1 MVFAGADMAPP
12 YARARFA
19 ATPRSSGADERRAAS
34 CGSQKPGIVLALST
48 SSNGSAVADPPRAG
62 GPWPSLGSL
71 AVRAAGLVAG
81 LQVVLLAGLHV
92 GWLSTPAYALT
103 AIVVPTAAVGWL
115 VRSHAQLLLRLR
127 RAMRQF
133 EAGGADGE
141 PHALPAADS
150 PHDLADRLERLHA
163 RTLERVEEL
172 KEARKAAQMAGREK
186 RRLARHLNR
195 AQRIARVG
203 SWEWDRATDRVVCS
217 AELQRMLGIDA
228 ERAAATTR
236 TLLPRVHPA
245 DRRAFRRWFVDLA
258 RGRTAPGLDARV
270 RTRDGAYLQVR
281 MMGEALVAASGGEG
295 SVVGTVQDATRHAE
309 AIHEVH
315 QLAYYDVLTELP
327 DRSRFHERLV
337 ETLEV
342 AARTSTPFAL
352 MFLDLDQFKR
362 INDTLGR
369 AVGDE
374 LLRVVAQRLTR
385 VLRVDEGTGPPRG
398 SAPARDVCR
407 QGGDEFVVL
416 LAGVTSEEQAARAA
430 RRVLDTL
437 AQPIRLA
444 AHEVFVSASIG
455 IVLYP
460 RDGNDLDALLR
471 NADVAM
477 CDAKAAGRNRHA
489 FYRASMREAT
499 AQRLS
504 LENDLRR
511 AIESE
516 QFVLHYQPQIDVT
529 TGAVTGVEALV
540 RWNHPTLGLL
550 PPSEFIPVAEEAGL
564 IMAIWEWVFV
574 TALIQHND
582 WVQQGLPPIAVGVN
596 LSSVQF
602 ADTALAGRVREIA
615 EVVGVPLDCIELEIT
630 ESALMG
636 DFDAALA
643 TLDELRAM
651 GVAIAID
658 DFGTGYS
665 SLSYLRRLP
674 LRKLKLDI
682 AFIRDAVESD
692 EAAAIVAAI
701 ISIAGSLKLDVVAEG
716 VETQAQSDF
725 LIGNGCTTMQGYL
738 LCRPMT
744 GPAIAGMLRNG
755 RAPTVAASDAAS
767 LELQ

>member
-1 MVFAGADMAPP
+1 MLALPTPSVNSAIAGAPP
-12 YARARFA
+12 A
-19 ATPRSSGADERRAAS
+19 AIHLT
-34 CGSQKPGIVLALST
+34 I
-48 SSNGSAVADPPRAG
+48 G
-62 GPWPSLGSL
+62 GF
-71 AVRAAGLVAG
+71 AVRAAALVAIV
-81 LQVVLLAGLHV
+81 QVALLVIFHL
-92 GWLSTPAYALT
+92 GWLPVPAYAL
-103 AIVVPTAAVGWL
+103 AAVVVPSAAVGWL
-115 VRSHAQLLLRLR
+115 LQSHARLLRRLR
-127 RAMRQF
+127 HAMHEF
-133 EAGGADGE
+133 EAGAPEVGVPMPVAPD
-141 PHALPAADS
+141 AA
-150 PHDLADRLERLHA
+150 HDLADRLDRLHA
-163 RTLERVEEL
+163 RTLDRVEEL
-172 KEARKAAQMAGREK
+172 KTARVAAQLAGREK

-195 AQRIARVG
+195 AQRIARTG
-203 SWEWDRATDRVVCS
+203 SWEWERATNRVVCS
-217 AELQRMLGIDA
+217 VELQRMLGIDA
-228 ERAAATTR
+228 ERFAATPAA
-236 TLLPRVHPA
+236 LVPHVHA
-245 DRRAFRRWFVDLA
+245 DDRRAFRRWLVNLA
-258 RGRTAPGLDARV
+258 RGRIAPGLDARV
-270 RTRDGAYLQVR
+270 RTRNGEFVQVR
-281 MMGEALVAASGGEG
+281 MMGEAQGIAHGSASGM
-295 SVVGTVQDATRHAE
+295 VGTVQDATEHAE

-327 DRSRFHERLV
+327 NRSRFHERLV
-337 ETLEV
+337 ETLDF
-342 AARTSTPFAL
+342 AARTSTSFAL

-362 INDTLGR
+362 INDTLGH

-374 LLRVVAQRLTR
+374 LLRIVAQRLTR
-385 VLRVDEGTGPPRG
+385 VLRVDEATGPSRG
-398 SAPARDVCR
+398 NAPDRDVCR

-416 LAGVTSEEQAARAA
+416 LAGVATEEHATRAA

-437 AQPIRLA
+437 AQPIKLSA
-444 AHEVFVSASIG
+444 QEVFVSASIG

-460 RDGNDLDALLR
+460 QDGNNLDTLLR

-477 CDAKAAGRNRHA
+477 YNAKAEGRNRHA
-489 FYRASMREAT
+489 FYRESMREET

-504 LENDLRR
+504 LEHDLRR
-511 AIESE
+511 AIEAE

-582 WVQQGLPPIAVGVN
+582 WVQDGLPPIAIGVN

-602 ADTALAGRVREIA
+602 SDTALAGRVQEIA
-615 EVVGVPLDCIELEIT
+615 QVVGVPLDCIELEIT

-643 TLDELRAM
+643 TLNALREM

-682 AFIRDAVESD
+682 AFIRDAVESE

-701 ISIAGSLKLDVVAEG
+701 ISIANSLKLDVVAEG
-716 VETQAQSDF
+716 VETQAQCDF
-725 LIGNGCTTMQGYL
+725 LVDSGCTTMQGYL
-738 LCRPMT
+738 LSRPVT
-744 GPAIAGMLRNG
+744 GQAIAELLRSG
-755 RAPTVAASDAAS
+755 HPCASGERDSVS
-767 LELQ
+767 LQLQ

>member
-1 MVFAGADMAPP
+1 MEELLAERD
-12 YARARFA
+12 A
-19 ATPRSSGADERRAAS
+19 AH
-34 CGSQKPGIVLALST
+34 
-48 SSNGSAVADPPRAG
+48 
-62 GPWPSLGSL
+62 
-71 AVRAAGLVAG
+71 VAG
-81 LQVVLLAGLHV
+81 H
-92 GWLSTPAYALT
+92 
-103 AIVVPTAAVGWL
+103 
-115 VRSHAQLLLRLR
+115 
-127 RAMRQF
+127 
-133 EAGGADGE
+133 
-141 PHALPAADS
+141 
-150 PHDLADRLERLHA
+150 
-163 RTLERVEEL
+163 
-172 KEARKAAQMAGREK
+172 EK

-203 SWEWDRATDRVVCS
+203 SWEWERDTNRVVCS
-217 AELQRMLGIDA
+217 AELLRMLGIDA
-228 ERAAATTR
+228 ERLAATPAA
-236 TLLPRVHPA
+236 LLPSVHA
-245 DRRAFRRWFVDLA
+245 DDRRAFRRWLVSLA
-258 RGRTAPGLDARV
+258 RGQTAPGLDARV
-270 RTRDGAYLQVR
+270 RTRDGEFLQVR
-281 MMGEALVAASGGEG
+281 MMGEARRIADGNAAR
-295 SVVGTVQDATRHAE
+295 VVGTVQDATEHAE

-327 DRSRFHERLV
+327 NRSRFHERLV
-337 ETLEV
+337 ETLDI
-342 AARTSTPFAL
+342 ASRTSTSFAL

-362 INDTLGR
+362 INDTLGH

-385 VLRVDEGTGPPRG
+385 VLRVDDGAGPPRG
-398 SAPARDVCR
+398 NAPERDVCR

-416 LAGVTSEEQAARAA
+416 LAGVATEENATRAA

-437 AQPIRLA
+437 AQPIKLS

-460 RDGNDLDALLR
+460 RDGNTLDALLR

-477 CDAKAAGRNRHA
+477 YNAKGEGRNRHA
-489 FYRASMREAT
+489 FYRESMREAT

-504 LENDLRR
+504 LEHDLRR
-511 AIESE
+511 AIEAE
-516 QFVLHYQPQIDVT
+516 QFVLHYQPQINVT
-529 TGAVTGVEALV
+529 TGAVVGVEALV

-574 TALIQHND
+574 ASLIQHND
-582 WVQQGLPPIAVGVN
+582 WIQQGLPPIAVGVN

-602 ADTALAGRVREIA
+602 ADTALAGRVKEIA

-636 DFDAALA
+636 DFDTALA
-643 TLDELRAM
+643 TLNALREM

-701 ISIAGSLKLDVVAEG
+701 ISIANSLNLDVVAEG
-716 VETQAQSDF
+716 VETQAQCDF
-725 LIGNGCTTMQGYL
+725 LVESGCTTMQGYL
-738 LCRPMT
+738 LSRPVPA
-744 GPAIAGMLRNG
+744 PAIAELLRGG
-755 RAPTVAASDAAS
+755 RSRAIREQDIATVQ
-767 LELQ
+767 LQ

>member
-1 MVFAGADMAPP
+1 MLALPTPPGSAPVAAPAPARDARRLPAAGFA
-12 YARARFA
+12 ARAA
-19 ATPRSSGADERRAAS
+19 
-34 CGSQKPGIVLALST
+34 I
-48 SSNGSAVADPPRAG
+48 
-62 GPWPSLGSL
+62 
-71 AVRAAGLVAG
+71 LVAAI
-81 LQVVLLAGLHV
+81 QAALLV
-92 GWLSTPAYALT
+92 GYNADWLPAPAYAAA
-103 AIVVPTAAVGWL
+103 AILLPGAAVAWL
-115 VRSHAQLLLRLR
+115 AQSHARLLRRLR
-127 RAMRQF
+127 HVMRQF
-133 EAGGADGE
+133 EAGSPEEVVSG
-141 PHALPAADS
+141 PAPPRPS
-150 PHDLADRLERLHA
+150 PDLAERLERLHA

-172 KEARKAAQMAGREK
+172 KAARRAAQLAGREK

-203 SWEWDRATDRVVCS
+203 SWEWDRASNRVGCS
-217 AELQRMLGIDA
+217 AELGRMLGIDA
-228 ERAAATTR
+228 GHLGAAPATPAS
-236 TLLPRVHPA
+236 LLPHVHPD
-245 DRRAFRRWFVDLA
+245 DRTAFRRWLVALA
-258 RGRTAPGLDARV
+258 RGQTAPGLDARV
-270 RTRDGAYLQVR
+270 RTRQGGYLQVR
-281 MMGEALVAASGGEG
+281 MMGDAMAMADGRATC
-295 SVVGTVQDATRHAE
+295 VVGTVQDATEHAE

-327 DRSRFHERLV
+327 NRSRFHERLV
-337 ETLEV
+337 ETLDF
-342 AARTSTPFAL
+342 ASRTSTSFAL

-362 INDTLGR
+362 INDTLGH

-385 VLRVDEGTGPPRG
+385 VLRVEDAAGPSRG

-416 LAGVTSEEQAARAA
+416 LGGVDSERHAERAA
-430 RRVLDTL
+430 QRVLDTL

-460 RDGNDLDALLR
+460 RDGANLDTLLR

-477 CDAKAAGRNRHA
+477 YNAKASGRNRFA
-489 FYRASMREAT
+489 FYRESMREAT

-504 LENDLRR
+504 LEHDLRR
-511 AIESE
+511 AIEAE
-516 QFVLHYQPQIDVT
+516 QFVLHYQPQIDVA
-529 TGAVTGVEALV
+529 TGAVKGVEALV

-582 WVQQGLPPIAVGVN
+582 WVQAGLPPMAVGVN

-643 TLDELRAM
+643 TLHALRAM

-701 ISIAGSLKLDVVAEG
+701 IAIANSLRLDVVAEG
-716 VETQAQSDF
+716 VETQAQCDF
-725 LIGNGCTTMQGYL
+725 LVDSGCTTMQGYL

-744 GPAIAGMLRNG
+744 GQAVAELLRGG
-755 RAPTVAASDAAS
+755 RAGPAGRREPAS
-767 LELQ
+767 LESR